1 MQLVQALGAVPWRFG
16 FALRE
21 CGQALERVGCQLQG
35 IYSHYESTNRH
46 MPIVPVKY
54 ASPSL
59 GSDVFVAPSSLL
71 LGNVTVGSKSSIWY
85 NATVRGAPCS
95 SLCLSYV
102 SLLSGTQPHVE
113 VFPGDRQPVTIGK
126 AVNIQDSA
134 YIGTANEYS
143 PPVEIGNDVSIGHGA
158 VIKGATIGNN
168 CLIGINAVVS
178 EGCKVGELSIVAAG
192 AYVEENTEV
201 PSGEVWAGNPARKL
215 RALKPQEKE
224 YLRNL
229 P

>member
-85 NATVRGAPCS
+85 NATVR
-95 SLCLSYV
+95 
-102 SLLSGTQPHVE
+102 
-113 VFPGDRQPVTIGK
+113 GDRQPVTIGK

-229 P
+229 PVRYTEMGSEHGQVMKLLRMKQEEYTS